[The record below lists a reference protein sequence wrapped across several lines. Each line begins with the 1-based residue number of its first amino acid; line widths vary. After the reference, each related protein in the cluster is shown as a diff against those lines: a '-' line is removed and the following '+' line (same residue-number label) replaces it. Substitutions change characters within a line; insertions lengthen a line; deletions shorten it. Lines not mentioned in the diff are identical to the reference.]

1 MSTRTRSNRLRKPG
15 AASVHK
21 PGRFDR
27 KVEHR
32 RVRRAAHVEL
42 RKLDEPEDYALPRP
56 VHTTRKVDPD
66 ERPEVEVKRRRF
78 KVWKTKGWKRRT
90 NLRAERAASY
100 HELVKSL

>member
-15 AASVHK
+15 AASVHR

-32 RVRRAAHVEL
+32 RVRRAAQVEL
-42 RKLDEPEDYALPRP
+42 RKLAEPEDYTLPRP
-56 VHTTRKVDPD
+56 VNTSRKVDPE

-100 HELVKSL
+100 HDLVKSL

>member
-15 AASVHK
+15 AAAVHK

-32 RVRRAAHVEL
+32 RVRRAAQVEL
-42 RKLDEPEDYALPRP
+42 RNLAEQEDYALPRP
-56 VHTTRKVDPD
+56 VHTTRKVEPD
-66 ERPEVEVKRRRF
+66 ERPDVEVKWRRF

-100 HELVKSL
+100 HDLVKSL